1 MKDKIINVLVIVV
14 MVVIANYPL
23 YTSLR
28 STADDV
34 SSMVANMRREIALWK
49 KEVKITQNKLENARA
64 EIVGTIDRGLEQTNN
79 VLNKINEIESDI
91 DGLVDKVDNIKIE
104 TVNKIESIKEEPIDA
119 IKDLLKIKG

>member
-1 MKDKIINVLVIVV
+1 MKEKIINVLVIVV

-34 SSMVANMRREIALWK
+34 SSMVANTRREIALWK
-49 KEVKITQNKLENARA
+49 KEVEITQDKLENARA

>member
-1 MKDKIINVLVIVV
+1 MKEKIVNVLVIVV

-79 VLNKINEIESDI
+79 VLNKINELESDI
-91 DGLVDKVDNIKIE
+91 DGLVNKVDSIKLE
-104 TVNKIESIKEEPIDA
+104 TVNKIESIKEEPVDA

>member
-1 MKDKIINVLVIVV
+1 MKEKIVNVLVIVV
-14 MVVIANYPL
+14 MVVFANYPL

-104 TVNKIESIKEEPIDA
+104 TVNKIESIKEEPVDA
-119 IKDLLKIKG
+119 IKDLFKIKG

>member
-1 MKDKIINVLVIVV
+1 MKEKIVNVLVIVV